1 MLGSSDYI
9 NIIDEAVRSQQPAS
23 TGLAG
28 TIVSLHKP
36 HTHGVTMVSC
46 GIQRGLSRGTSQV
59 EPWMGSK
66 TQNIFVCKHDEGVA
80 CNDPKRLGGGNIN

>member
-1 MLGSSDYI
+1 MKRL
-9 NIIDEAVRSQQPAS
+9 EANNQLQQDWQAQLFPF
-23 TGLAG
+23 TN
-28 TIVSLHKP
+28 P
-36 HTHGVTMVSC
+36 THGATMVSC